1 MLASFSSSSARSSA
15 SEMVYVDAEGP
26 CRLYGIVGEQR
37 RPCVSSGP
45 EGMGCEMLDLLILG
59 ELEEV
64 EEEGE
69 FERRRVR
76 GRKRLMRRLRRAIVE
91 GLFGDCWVCGY

>member
-1 MLASFSSSSARSSA
+1 M
-15 SEMVYVDAEGP
+15 
-26 CRLYGIVGEQR
+26 YGIVGEQR
-37 RPCVSSGP
+37 RPYVSSGP

-59 ELEEV
+59 EEV

-91 GLFGDCWVCGY
+91 DFFWW

>member
-91 GLFGDCWVCGY
+91 V